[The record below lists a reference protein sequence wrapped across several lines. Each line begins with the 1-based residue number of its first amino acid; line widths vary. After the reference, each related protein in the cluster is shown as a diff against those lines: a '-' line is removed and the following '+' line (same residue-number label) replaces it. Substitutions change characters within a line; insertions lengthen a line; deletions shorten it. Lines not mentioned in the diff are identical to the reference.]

1 MLDNSRTER
10 GLDELNLQLQ
20 LDTEPVDPPDNLRKK
35 IMKNIAERKPIR
47 IKARNY

>member
-20 LDTEPVDPPDNLRKK
+20 LDTEPVDPPENLRKK
-35 IMKNIAERKPIR
+35 IMKNIAERKPNR
-47 IKARNY
+47 VKARND